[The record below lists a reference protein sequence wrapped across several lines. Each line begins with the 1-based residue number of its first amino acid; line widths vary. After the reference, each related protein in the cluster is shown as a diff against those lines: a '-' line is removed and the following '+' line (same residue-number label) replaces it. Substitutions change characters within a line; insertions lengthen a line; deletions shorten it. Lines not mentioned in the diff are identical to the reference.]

1 MEQDEQHEVLAVAS
15 EVVGTEAVEIADV
28 AGGLVEAFVAE
39 AWVEASEVVG
49 TEVVGTEVVGL
60 AFVGC
65 QAFVAAHGCVAR
77 ECPH

>member
-1 MEQDEQHEVLAVAS
+1 MEQDEQHEVLAVVS

-28 AGGLVEAFVAE
+28 AGGLVEAFVVE

-49 TEVVGTEVVGL
+49 IEVVGL

>member
-1 MEQDEQHEVLAVAS
+1 MEQDEQHEVLAAAS

-28 AGGLVEAFVAE
+28 AGGLVEAFVVE

-49 TEVVGTEVVGL
+49 IEVVGL